1 MTAQESLG
9 ALVSEAG
16 QAIRGA
22 NLDADFAD
30 DAAAQIQSMRD
41 SVSGVSVDE
50 EMIALSRYQRGY
62 QASLRVVQA
71 ADAMLQ
77 ELVNLGR

>member
-1 MTAQESLG
+1 M
-9 ALVSEAG
+9 
-16 QAIRGA
+16 
-22 NLDADFAD
+22 
-30 DAAAQIQSMRD
+30 
-41 SVSGVSVDE
+41 DE

-71 ADAMLQ
+71 ADTMLQ